1 MRGASVATGT
11 LGRLMKSS
19 LEPLEGNKVK
29 LSISVDDD
37 EFEKEIDAAFK
48 RIAREVRLPG
58 FRPGKA
64 PRKVLEARIGL
75 DAARVDA
82 LEHAVPTFYMEAVTE
97 HDVDVIAQPE
107 FDITSGQEE
116 GEEVAFE
123 AVVEVR
129 PVVTVPGYASLRVE
143 IPSPSVDDAE
153 LDARI
158 DHLRESHA
166 ELQPVERPA
175 QEGDNV
181 TIDIA
186 GSRDG
191 EPIEGLVA
199 DDYLYEVGSGTVVP
213 ELDEELV
220 GAAVDDTVTFTAD
233 HPDPDEDPVDF
244 EVTVKEI
251 KEKVLPDADDAFA
264 AEASEFETIEEL
276 REDLR
281 TRFSTVKV
289 MQARMAVQQNTAEA
303 LAALVDE
310 DAPEALVNQEMQQRL
325 EDLAMRLQAQGMGIE
340 QYLATTGQDQ
350 EAFVADLRETAAQ
363 GVKVDLALRAVA
375 AAEEMEVTD
384 EDLDAEIAQV
394 AERVG
399 QKPDKVRKQLERN
412 GQMSAVRSDLR
423 TRKALE
429 WLTEQVELVDEGGST
444 IDRASL
450 EVASDDSDPLNDTD
464 DDGSEAEAPETTTED
479 E

>member
-1 MRGASVATGT
+1 MRAVSPAPGT
-11 LGRLMKSS
+11 LGRLMKST

-29 LSISVDDD
+29 LSISVDDA

-75 DAARVDA
+75 EAARVDA
-82 LEHAVPTFYMEAVTE
+82 LEHAVPTFYLEAVDE

-116 GEEVAFE
+116 GEEVAFD

-129 PVVTVPGYASLRVE
+129 PVVTVGGYASLRVT
-143 IPSPSVDDAE
+143 IPSPTVGDDE
-153 LDARI
+153 IDARV
-158 DHLRESHA
+158 DALREAHA
-166 ELQPVERPA
+166 ALETVERPA
-175 QEGDNV
+175 QTGDNV

-186 GSRDG
+186 GSRDD

-213 ELDEELV
+213 ELDEQLAGAKV
-220 GAAVDDTVTFTAD
+220 GDIVTFTAD
-233 HPDPDEDPVDF
+233 HPDPDEHPVDF
-244 EVTVKEI
+244 KVLVKEI

-264 AEASEFETIEEL
+264 AEASEFETIDEL
-276 REDLR
+276 RDDLR
-281 TRFSTVKV
+281 SRFSTVKV
-289 MQARMAVQQNTAEA
+289 MQARMAVQQKTAEA
-303 LAALVDE
+303 LAELVDDEVPDALVS
-310 DAPEALVNQEMQQRL
+310 QEMQQRL
-325 EDLAMRLQAQGMGIE
+325 EDLAMRLEAQGMGIE

-375 AAEEMEVTD
+375 LAEDLDVSD
-384 EDLDAEIAQV
+384 EDLEAEYAAV

-399 QKPDKVRKQLERN
+399 QKVDKVRKQLERN
-412 GQMSAVRSDLR
+412 GQVSAVRSDLR

-429 WLTEQVELVDEGGST
+429 WLTEHVELVDEGGAT
-444 IDRASL
+444 IDRSSL
-450 EVASDDSDPLNDTD
+450 EVDADDADTETDDS
-464 DDGSEAEAPETTTED
+464 SEAEAEETPTED